1 VTREMLRRLHVRGT
15 AEQPLTA
22 QGMELFAAGGKV
34 RVLEHLLAIMA
45 TSRSTCPGASV
56 FTCPTWGSSRWPAR
70 RNRRG
75 C

>member
-34 RVLEHLLAIMA
+34 RVLEHLLAIMGDEPLYV
-45 TSRSTCPGASV
+45 PGGERIYLPHLGFESL
-56 FTCPTWGSSRWPAR
+56 AR
-70 RNRRG
+70 PS
-75 C
+75 